1 MKSGKVGG
9 GVICNKTDVR
19 EVPEGS
25 LPKRMEDGVKLSS
38 LLSGLINGEGRCCR
52 LRVCTENYP
61 AVRKRGEKSL
71 RGGVGPGWA
80 GWVPGQLQWE
90 AQARPKLRRDD
101 GASAVSETMSKAQG
115 SRGIVEK
122 TRRGV

>member
-38 LLSGLINGEGRCCR
+38 LLGFHPCGSTSASSK
-52 LRVCTENYP
+52 RVTLKTGNT
-61 AVRKRGEKSL
+61 VL
-71 RGGVGPGWA
+71 RG
-80 GWVPGQLQWE
+80 
-90 AQARPKLRRDD
+90 RD
-101 GASAVSETMSKAQG
+101 GAASQKSSGIHTGGGNGLRWRGRSA
-115 SRGIVEK
+115 
-122 TRRGV
+122 